1 MLSRRKTNREGRRM
15 RATAICSAI
24 AIALVGAIAI
34 IGFQQNVVL
43 LWAAVT
49 TLVATSIR

>member
-1 MLSRRKTNREGRRM
+1 M
-15 RATAICSAI
+15 RSAAICAGI

-34 IGFQQNVVL
+34 NGFQENVVL

-49 TLVATSIR
+49 TMIATSLR

>member
-1 MLSRRKTNREGRRM
+1 M
-15 RATAICSAI
+15 RNLAICAGI
-24 AIALVGAIAI
+24 AITLVGAIVT

-49 TLVATSIR
+49 TMFATSIR